1 MDLHDLSPPEYTHIH
16 KEGLNSWMD
25 FIEVWY
31 LIVYI
36 VGQCPVEINIIA
48 SKI

>member
-1 MDLHDLSPPEYTHIH
+1 
-16 KEGLNSWMD
+16 MD

-48 SKI
+48 SKIWAIQMGPKKQKCFF